1 MAVHNHAEQV
11 FGGFEA
17 AAFIVLA
24 ALFVLY
30 PLAAFMTGG
39 KYKKWPLHRYVF
51 WGAGLAA
58 IAAVLLGPL
67 ADLAH
72 SNFRAHMAAH
82 LLLGMLAPLLLL
94 YAKPVTLLLR
104 TLSIPA
110 ARRLSRL
117 LKSRPLQLVS
127 HPVTAAVLNIGGLY
141 VLYLTGLFEAM
152 HGSEWLYAFIHL
164 HVFLAGYLFTMSII
178 YIDVAPHRCGFILR
192 SVVLILALAA
202 HKILAKLIYASPP
215 AGVGKADSEAGALLM
230 YYGGDAIDL
239 ALIVILC
246 YQWYRSAA
254 PRQSPQPDLL
264 K

>member
-1 MAVHNHAEQV
+1 MAGHGHAEQI

-17 AAFIVLA
+17 AAFIVVA

-30 PLAAFMTGG
+30 PLAALMTGE
-39 KYKKWPLHRYVF
+39 KYRKWPAHRYIF

-58 IAAVLLGPL
+58 IAAALLSPL
-67 ADLAH
+67 AKLAH
-72 SNFRAHMAAH
+72 SNFPAHMAGH

-104 TLSIPA
+104 TLSVPA

-117 LKSRPLQLVS
+117 LKSRLLQGIS
-127 HPVTAAVLNIGGLY
+127 HPVAAAFLNIGGLY
-141 VLYLTGLFEAM
+141 VLYLTGVFEVM
-152 HGSEWLYAFIHL
+152 HGSEWLYASIHL
-164 HVFLAGYLFTMSII
+164 HIFLAGYLFTMSII
-178 YIDVAPHRCGFILR
+178 YVDVASHRYGFIFR
-192 SVVLILALAA
+192 SAVLILALAA
-202 HKILAKLIYASPP
+202 HKILAKLIYAAPP
-215 AGVGKADSEAGALLM
+215 AGVGKSDGEAGALLM

-239 ALIVILC
+239 ALIIILC

-254 PRQSPQPDLL
+254 PRERPQPDLL